1 MRTWTFLLGGLLVWS
16 IHFFS
21 IYVIASIFLTTA
33 LARALTLLVT
43 AACLA
48 ADAGLLRL
56 AIARL
61 RHDQAD
67 EFSRWVPRL
76 AALIAGI
83 SLVAVLWQ
91 GLPALII

>member
-1 MRTWTFLLGGLLVWS
+1 MRTWTFLLGGLLVWT

-33 LARALTLLVT
+33 LARALTLVVT
-43 AACLA
+43 AVCLA
-48 ADAGLLRL
+48 ADAALLWV
-56 AIARL
+56 AFTRL
-61 RHDQAD
+61 RHDRAD
-67 EFSRWVPRL
+67 EFSRWVPWM

-91 GLPALII
+91 GLPALLI